1 MVNKKLRIWEQPER
15 PLLEAHGF
23 LAATINSSAVT
34 IGSSSLDQYHGCTV
48 RSSIADSTVAPDE
61 TNTKPDE
68 LQVYEKRMLRPGFE
82 PGISDSRIIG
92 MTAS

>member
-23 LAATINSSAVT
+23 LAATINSSGVT

-61 TNTKPDE
+61 TKSNHIDRE
-68 LQVYEKRMLRPGFE
+68 DYEKPRRMLRPGFE
-82 PGISDSRIIG
+82 PGISDSKGRY
-92 MTAS
+92 A